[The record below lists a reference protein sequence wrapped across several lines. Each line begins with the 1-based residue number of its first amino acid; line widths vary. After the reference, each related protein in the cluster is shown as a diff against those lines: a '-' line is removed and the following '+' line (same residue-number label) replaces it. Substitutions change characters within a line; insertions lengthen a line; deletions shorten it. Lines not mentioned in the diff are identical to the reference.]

1 MKLRENSVVYIIAI
15 ATSAAFLLIYY
26 FAGHIEF
33 MLHLAAIPLEVLVV
47 IFIIEKLLDVKEKS
61 ERKKQLTYIKGCI
74 FRSDMRNLFAANFA
88 ALKLPA
94 VSTLQIKNMS
104 LEELKQARQSANV
117 VEYNS
122 LDAMEPVLMEYVK
135 AQPVW
140 KNFMDL
146 AMGFGFDAVF
156 RDMVYIMHFINDV
169 KVFKENNP
177 ELPFIYHAKENEWL
191 MKKTDKV
198 LSDGIRS
205 FLDFAIELKEKQP
218 DMFIEM
224 MSDYE
229 GLA

>member
-1 MKLRENSVVYIIAI
+1 VKLRENSVVYIAAIAI
-15 ATSAAFLLIYY
+15 SAAFLLIYY

-74 FRSDMRNLFAANFA
+74 FRTDMRSLFAADFA
-88 ALKLPA
+88 ALKSPA
-94 VSTLQIKNMS
+94 VSIAQIKDMS
-104 LEELKQARQSANV
+104 LDELKRARENAKV
-117 VEYNS
+117 VEYES
-122 LDAMEPVLMEYVK
+122 LDAMEPVIAEYVK

-146 AMGFGFDAVF
+146 AMGFGFDAVLK
-156 RDMVYIMHFINDV
+156 DMVYIMHFINDV
-169 KVFKENNP
+169 KVFKENHP
-177 ELPFIYHAKENEWL
+177 DAPFIYHAKETEWL

-218 DMFIEM
+218 DMFLEM
-224 MSDYE
+224 ISDYE
-229 GLA
+229 SLA